1 MKKLAA
7 ILLLA
12 LFVFNTIGYRL
23 LVEYALNKADNNLE
37 ARLDKGHFNES
48 DLITIKVPLNLP
60 YQTNQKDFER
70 VNGEINLNGTIYK
83 YVQRKVYNDTLI
95 LQCIPHEEKTELQQ
109 KANDY
114 FGKVNDLPSSND
126 NNKKAE
132 VFKQLS
138 GDYDFNTLA
147 QISYY
152 LREQADYNL
161 FNDASILHQYLP
173 VNGQPPEL
181 LS

>member
-1 MKKLAA
+1 LKKLAA
-7 ILLLA
+7 ISLLA
-12 LFVFNTIGYRL
+12 LFVFNIVGYRL
-23 LVEYALNKADNNLE
+23 LVEYALTEADNNLE
-37 ARLDKGHFNES
+37 ARLDKGHFNKSE
-48 DLITIKVPLNLP
+48 LLTIKVPLNLP

-70 VNGEINLNGTIYK
+70 INGEINLNGIIYK

-109 KANDY
+109 KANEY

-126 NNKKAE
+126 HSKKAE

-138 GDYDFNTLA
+138 GDYDFYTLA
-147 QISYY
+147 ETSYNFK
-152 LREQADYNL
+152 EQADYNL
-161 FNDASILHQYLP
+161 FNDALTAHQYLP
-173 VNGQPPEL
+173 VNGQPPES